1 MATLG
6 NNVFAAH
13 VRITLGV
20 LRNGSPADVV
30 RTARES
36 SLAPKYHFSGVR
48 YADALNG
55 DPTAFAPACPSPV
68 LLEAQVRAAFST
80 IVEADVASAQASHDA
95 ANGVF
100 DAAASRTSSAANPA
114 NRLEAIALGSV
125 ATALVFCY
133 KLAEVDLVDTES
145 LPAKLAVVAPVSAT
159 GRAGYAALLA
169 TISAGWTVTL
179 ASGHD
184 RAAATA
190 EELVMLDMPALSAVE
205 VDLAYAMMSMGQ
217 VAPVRAGAQLFID
230 GHHYLSDPNASA
242 RHRAIEREVL
252 GRCGTE
258 CVNVWRANTMLLR
271 NCVWHAACHSV
282 KADVLQGFAEDADMP
297 ARLEATGYGSMSIG
311 LPAQEDLFNRAHSYL
326 AVYTHVHQTAA
337 AHDHTITLDRLRG
350 TVQALQSIPRR
361 SALTG
366 IRPAL
371 PGIPAGPWPP
381 GCNTRAKALK
391 LYLEPALADAE
402 PVAAWM
408 FGFFR
413 EICSR
418 AGIRSNSPEGSLLRS
433 YSLKRAVGN
442 FLGESNRAQEMF
454 AARARFVRAQAEEG
468 HLEKYV
474 GHA

>member
-13 VRITLGV
+13 VRITLGL
-20 LRNGSPADVV
+20 LRNGSPADVI

-36 SLAPKYHFSGVR
+36 SLAPKYHYSGIR
-48 YADALNG
+48 YQDALAG
-55 DPTAFAPACPSPV
+55 SAATFDPACPSPV

-80 IVEADVASAQASHDA
+80 LVEADVATAQASHDP

-100 DAAASRTSSAANPA
+100 DAAVARASAAANPA

-125 ATALVFCY
+125 STALVYCY
-133 KLAEVDLVDTES
+133 KLTDADLVATES
-145 LPAKLAVVAPVSAT
+145 MPAKLSVAPPANPGT
-159 GRAGYAALLA
+159 AAGYAALIA
-169 TISAGWTVTL
+169 TISAGWTVGL
-179 ASGHD
+179 ASGHALVD
-184 RAAATA
+184 ATA
-190 EELVMLDMPALSAVE
+190 EELIMLNMPALAATE

-217 VAPVRAGAQLFID
+217 VAPVRAGAQLFLD
-230 GHHYLSDPNASA
+230 GHHYLSDSNASA
-242 RHRAIEREVL
+242 RHRAIEKEVL
-252 GRCGTE
+252 GRCSSDS
-258 CVNVWRANTMLLR
+258 VNLWRANTMLLR

-282 KADVLQGFAEDADMP
+282 RADVLLTFAEDPDMP
-297 ARLEATGYGSMSIG
+297 ARLDATGYGSMSIG
-311 LPAQEDLFNRAHSYL
+311 LPAQEDLFNRANSYL
-326 AVYTHVHQTAA
+326 AVHTHVQQTAA
-337 AHDHTITLDRLRG
+337 AHDHTITLDRLKL
-350 TVQALQSIPRR
+350 TVQALQSINRR
-361 SALTG
+361 GALTG
-366 IRPAL
+366 TRPAL

>member
-36 SLAPKYHFSGVR
+36 SLASKYHYSGVR
-48 YADALNG
+48 YADVLAG
-55 DPTAFAPACPSPV
+55 DANAYAPACPSPV

-80 IVEADVASAQASHDA
+80 IVEADLAAAQAAHDPA
-95 ANGVF
+95 TGVF
-100 DAAASRTSSAANPA
+100 DAAASRASATANPA

-125 ATALVFCY
+125 TTALVFCY
-133 KLAEVDLVDTES
+133 KLTQADLIDTES
-145 LPAKLAVVAPVSAT
+145 IPAKLSVTAPASAADA
-159 GRAGYAALLA
+159 AGYAALLA
-169 TISAGWTVTL
+169 MVSAGWTVAL

-184 RAAATA
+184 LATA
-190 EELVMLDMPALSAVE
+190 TEAELVMLNMPGLSAVE

-217 VAPVRAGAQLFID
+217 AAPVRSGAQLFID
-230 GHHYLSDPNASA
+230 GHHYLSDPNSSA
-242 RHRAIEREVL
+242 RHRAIEREVF
-252 GRCGTE
+252 GRCSSE
-258 CVNVWRANTMLLR
+258 CVNVWKANTMLIR
-271 NCVWHAACHSV
+271 NCVWHASCHSV
-282 KADVLQGFAEDADMP
+282 KADILQGFAEDADMP
-297 ARLEATGYGSMSIG
+297 ARLDATGYGSMSIG
-311 LPAQEDLFNRAHSYL
+311 LPAQEDLFNRANSYL
-326 AVYTHVHQTAA
+326 AVHTHVAQTAA
-337 AHDHTITLDRLRG
+337 AHEHVITLDRLRA
-350 TVQALQSIPRR
+350 TVQALQSIARR
-361 SALTG
+361 GTLTG

-381 GCNTRAKALK
+381 GCDTRAKALK